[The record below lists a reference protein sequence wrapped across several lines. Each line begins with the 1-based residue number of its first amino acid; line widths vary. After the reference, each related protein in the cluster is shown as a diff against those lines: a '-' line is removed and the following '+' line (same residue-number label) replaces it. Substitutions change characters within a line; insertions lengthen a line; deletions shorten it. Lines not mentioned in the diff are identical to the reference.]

1 MSPLTHPDAGL
12 ERREEDVVADLGVG
26 VLDGDG
32 VGGHHDG
39 GGEVDDAPPV
49 VGCVVPRNAEIANWV
64 NWSGTRKQSGG
75 EPPVFRKANWWR

>member
-64 NWSGTRKQSGG
+64 KYTQY
-75 EPPVFRKANWWR
+75 VL